1 MELLD
6 LLRLGVALVICL
18 LASYSDWKTRV
29 AKDGYWLVM
38 GVVGLTL
45 IAIELALANANW
57 LYFLFLFPI
66 GFVFVDLF
74 WDRKGMLEDGINP
87 VPIVLYALGIAT
99 LACLFVNL
107 KDEVLFWRLAAVLVM
122 FAIIFLLY
130 QLDIIKGGADAKA
143 LMALSVLFPAYPI
156 IDGLP
161 LIHITSDL
169 ATVVFPFSLL
179 VLFNAALLSIAVPL
193 GLLFYNASKKEV
205 RLPAMLLGYRTT
217 IQDARGKFVW
227 SMERMVNGERK
238 FVYFPKEDEEENAI
252 LDALQQAGVNEI
264 WVTPKIPFLIPI
276 TVSIIF
282 SAVVGNIV
290 MLLIH

>member
-18 LASYSDWKTRV
+18 LASYSDWRTRV

-45 IAIELALANANW
+45 IATELVLASANW

-99 LACLFVNL
+99 LAYLFVNL

-130 QLDIIKGGADAKA
+130 QFDIIKGGADAKG
-143 LMALSVLFPAYPI
+143 LMALSILFPAYPI
-156 IDGLP
+156 IEGLP

-193 GLLFYNASKKEV
+193 GLLFYNAAKKEV

-238 FVYFPKEDEEENAI
+238 FVYFPKEDEDENAI
-252 LDALQQAGVNEI
+252 LDALLQAGVDEI
-264 WVTPKIPFLIPI
+264 WVTPKIPFLIPM

-290 MLLIH
+290 MLLTH